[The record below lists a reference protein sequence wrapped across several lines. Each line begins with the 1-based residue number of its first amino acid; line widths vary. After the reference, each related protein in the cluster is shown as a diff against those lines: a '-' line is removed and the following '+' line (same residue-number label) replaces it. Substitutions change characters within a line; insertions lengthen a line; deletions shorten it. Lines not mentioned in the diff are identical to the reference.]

1 MREDAPFS
9 EFLTA
14 ARRHGTTPNGV
25 YGLKIQ
31 KMHVPILGRQ
41 ASFVGEYF
49 EGENDDVLEFLFPA
63 ASYINIV
70 RRDLRAQAISY
81 YRALSTQE
89 WVRRPT
95 EGEQRLVFQPQR
107 RNVPPSFD
115 ARTIRDLER
124 QLGRQQESWERY
136 FSKRNITPLVI
147 EYECL
152 AADYTGQI
160 GRALKFLNLDE
171 SVSRELPP
179 PRLVRQADELTDR
192 WRMLLE
198 A

>member
-1 MREDAPFS
+1 M
-9 EFLTA
+9 
-14 ARRHGTTPNGV
+14 
-25 YGLKIQ
+25 
-31 KMHVPILGRQ
+31 
-41 ASFVGEYF
+41 
-49 EGENDDVLEFLFPA
+49 
-63 ASYINIV
+63 
-70 RRDLRAQAISY
+70 
-81 YRALSTQE
+81 
-89 WVRRPT
+89 RRPT

-107 RNVPPSFD
+107 RNIPPSFD
-115 ARTIRDLER
+115 ARTIRDLES